1 MNWLANNPPSLAELL
16 LGPIV
21 VAFVGAIVGLVY
33 LGIDRVLVA
42 RMQARVGPPVAQPF
56 RDVSKLMMK
65 ESIIPNGSLRWL
77 FQFAPVMCVMG
88 AVVLLLYIPLFGRP
102 AIFEGSGDAILVIYL
117 MTIPSLALV
126 VGGFASSSPYASVG
140 AQREMVVMISYE
152 FPLSVI
158 IVSLAWRIM
167 QVTGANAFS
176 LATIGQYPIWELVGP
191 LGFAG
196 AILLLVSLI
205 AVTPGELGRI
215 PFDIAEAE
223 TELAGG
229 MLVEYSGRNLALFYL
244 GNAIRGFAVLSLV
257 VALFFPYNIGGA
269 LGISAAAGR
278 IAVDAVFFLGKVLAV
293 MFVAVAVVRS
303 AVARFRVNQASAFY
317 LVAVTLVSVI
327 GLLLIWA
334 DFAL

>member
-1 MNWLANNPPSLAELL
+1 MLL

-21 VAFVGAIVGLVY
+21 VTLVGAIVGLVY

-42 RMQARVGPPVAQPF
+42 RMQARVGPPLAQPF

-77 FQFAPVMCVMG
+77 FQFAPIMCVMG
-88 AVVLLLYIPLFGRP
+88 SAALLLYIPLFGQP
-102 AIFEGSGDAILVIYL
+102 ALFEGSGDAILIIYL
-117 MTIPSLALV
+117 LTIPSLALV
-126 VGGFASSSPYASVG
+126 AGGFASSSPYASVG
-140 AQREMVVMISYE
+140 AQREMVVMIGYE
-152 FPLSVI
+152 FPLSVT
-158 IVSLAWRIM
+158 IVSLAWRIL
-167 QVTGANAFS
+167 QATDANAFS
-176 LATIGQYPIWELVGP
+176 LSTMAQYPIWDLVGP
-191 LGFAG
+191 LGFVG

-257 VALFFPYNIGGA
+257 VALFFPYGIGAATG
-269 LGISAAAGR
+269 LGSVAA
-278 IAVDAVFFLGKVLAV
+278 IVAVDALFFLLKVLAV
-293 MFVAVAVVRS
+293 MFVAVVVVRS
-303 AVARFRVNQASAFY
+303 AMARFKVNQASVFY
-317 LVAVTLVSVI
+317 VTGVTLVSLI
-327 GLLLIWA
+327 GLLLLWA
-334 DFAL
+334 DMML

>member
-1 MNWLANNPPSLAELL
+1 VLL

-21 VAFVGAIVGLVY
+21 VTLVGAIVGLVY

-42 RMQARVGPPVAQPF
+42 RMQARVGPPLAQPF

-77 FQFAPVMCVMG
+77 FQFAPIMCVMG
-88 AVVLLLYIPLFGRP
+88 SAALLLYIPLFGQP
-102 AIFEGSGDAILVIYL
+102 ALFEGSGDAILIIYL
-117 MTIPSLALV
+117 LTIPSLALV
-126 VGGFASSSPYASVG
+126 AGGFASSSPYASVG
-140 AQREMVVMISYE
+140 AQREMVVMIGYE
-152 FPLSVI
+152 FPLSVT
-158 IVSLAWRIM
+158 IVSLAWRIL
-167 QVTGANAFS
+167 QATDANAFS
-176 LATIGQYPIWELVGP
+176 LSTMAQYPIWDLVGP
-191 LGFAG
+191 LGFVG

-257 VALFFPYNIGGA
+257 VALFFPYGIGAATG
-269 LGISAAAGR
+269 LGSVAA
-278 IAVDAVFFLGKVLAV
+278 IVAVDALFFLLKVLAV
-293 MFVAVAVVRS
+293 MFVAVVVVRS
-303 AVARFRVNQASAFY
+303 AMARFKVNQASVFY
-317 LVAVTLVSVI
+317 VTGVTLVSLI
-327 GLLLIWA
+327 GLLLLWA
-334 DFAL
+334 DMML